1 MWNTLPKLIK
11 TMEETFGT
19 QLTGRVVHVPAAPK
33 TGVVRPQEGETVIDP
48 EEQFNFRTG
57 VEMFLYLTSFPH
69 LRSAM
74 LPVREHTKIL
84 DSATP

>member
-1 MWNTLPKLIK
+1 
-11 TMEETFGT
+11 MEQTFGT

-57 VEMFLYLTSFPH
+57 VEMLLTIP
-69 LRSAM
+69 
-74 LPVREHTKIL
+74 
-84 DSATP
+84 